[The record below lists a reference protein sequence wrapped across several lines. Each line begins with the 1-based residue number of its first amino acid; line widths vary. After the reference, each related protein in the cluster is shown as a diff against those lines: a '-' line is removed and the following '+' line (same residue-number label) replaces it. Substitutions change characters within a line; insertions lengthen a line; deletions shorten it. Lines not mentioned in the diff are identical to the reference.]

1 MSRKKLSKYTSFWYW
16 LYINFLTYIFKK
28 VPHYRPHYTPC
39 DSVTGNPSLV
49 LFSITECLESKN
61 KMSLRRLADLLLVIV
76 FPGLCGGMRVVG
88 TDPALA
94 LPVRTGQAE
103 ILDSAMWKYPEFTI
117 CARFRTHQF
126 SWHPDS
132 LAYHSLLV
140 IPPEGDKYI
149 QHSHWSRSYNTW
161 LSLVECFR
169 VLKYFHAVSTPPLL
183 CHKEPFR
190 KT

>member
-1 MSRKKLSKYTSFWYW
+1 M
-16 LYINFLTYIFKK
+16 
-28 VPHYRPHYTPC
+28 V
-39 DSVTGNPSLV
+39 
-49 LFSITECLESKN
+49 
-61 KMSLRRLADLLLVIV
+61 LRRLADLLLVVV

-126 SWHPDS
+126 TWHPDS

-140 IPPEGDKYI
+140 IPPEGDI
-149 QHSHWSRSYNTW
+149 SSILIGQGPTILDSHWSSA
-161 LSLVECFR
+161 SEC
-169 VLKYFHAVSTPPLL
+169 
-183 CHKEPFR
+183 
-190 KT
+190 